1 MSGDLKHSP
10 VAFTP
15 NVEVRADD
23 EAETIQGL
31 NEQLRLIQEK
41 TAADYGSAV
50 RGVHAKGHAIVKG
63 KLEVLSGIAPALAQ
77 GLFSAPGSYDA
88 LLRFST
94 LPGDILDDS
103 VSVPRGLAVK
113 LFGVTGDRLPG
124 SEADVTQDF
133 ILVNGPAF
141 ASPTPKAFLANLK
154 MLAKTTDTGEGLKKG
169 LSAAMQAVDAVLET
183 VGIQSPT
190 IQTLG
195 GAPNTHPLGET
206 YYTQVPLRHG
216 DYIAKL
222 SLAPVSS
229 NLTELAGSKVNTSG
243 RPDALRED
251 MGEVLIEQ
259 DSVWELRVQLCI
271 DLEKMPIEDS
281 SVVWDE
287 EQSPYVAVARLTVPA
302 QIGWELGLSEKQEG
316 AVSFSPWHGLSAHQP
331 IGGVNRARK
340 PTYEMSTHF
349 RGHHNG
355 CPVHELRA
363 LADLPT
369 QGLMIG

>member
-1 MSGDLKHSP
+1 MPDDIKHTP

-15 NVEVRADD
+15 GVEVRADD
-23 EAETIQGL
+23 EAETIQAL
-31 NEQLRLIQEK
+31 SEQIRLIQET
-41 TAADYGSAV
+41 TAKDYGTAV

-63 KLEVLSGIAPALAQ
+63 KLEVLSGIAPELAQ
-77 GLFSAPGSYDA
+77 GLFAAPGSYDA

-113 LFGVTGDRLPG
+113 LFDVPGDRLPG
-124 SEADVTQDF
+124 SEGDTTQDF

-154 MLAKTTDTGEGLKKG
+154 MLAKTTDFGEGLKKG
-169 LSAAMQAVDAVLET
+169 LSATMQTLDAALET

-216 DYIAKL
+216 GYIAKL
-222 SLAPVSS
+222 SVAPVST
-229 NLTELAGSKVNTSG
+229 NLTELAGSKVDTSG

-251 MGEVLIEQ
+251 MGQVLIEQ
-259 DSVWELRVQLCI
+259 DSVWDLRVQLCT
-271 DLEKMPIEDS
+271 DLEKMPVEDA

-287 EQSPYVAVARLTVPA
+287 KESPYVAVARLTVPA
-302 QIGWELGLSEKQEG
+302 QLGWERGLSEHQEQ
-316 AVSFSPWHGLSAHQP
+316 AVAYSPWHGLAAHQP

-340 PTYEMSTHF
+340 PTYERSVQF
-349 RGHHNG
+349 RGERNG

-363 LADLPT
+363 IGDLPAKGMT
-369 QGLMIG
+369 ID

>member
-1 MSGDLKHSP
+1 MSDDLHRSP
-10 VAFTP
+10 VTFAP

-31 NEQLRLIQEK
+31 NEQIRLIQET
-41 TAADYGSAV
+41 TAKDYGTAV

-63 KLEVLSGIAPALAQ
+63 RLEVLSGIAPVLAQ

-103 VSVPRGLAVK
+103 ISVPRGLALK
-113 LFGVTGDRLPG
+113 LFDVRGDRLPG
-124 SEADVTQDF
+124 SENDTTQDF

-141 ASPTPKAFLANLK
+141 AAPTPKAFLANLK
-154 MLAKTTDTGEGLKKG
+154 MLAKTTDAGEGLKKG
-169 LSAAMQAVDAVLET
+169 LSAVLQTVDAALET

-216 DYIAKL
+216 GYIAKI
-222 SLAPVSS
+222 SIAPVSA
-229 NLTELAGSKVNTSG
+229 NLIELAGSMVNASG

-251 MGEVLIEQ
+251 MGHVLIEQ
-259 DSVWELRVQLCI
+259 DSVWELRVQLCT
-271 DLEKMPIEDS
+271 DLEKMPVEDS

-287 EQSPYVAVARLTVPA
+287 KESPYVAVACLTVPA
-302 QIGWELGLSEKQEG
+302 QLGWQHGLSEQQEQ
-316 AVSFSPWHGLSAHQP
+316 AVSFSPWHGLADHQP

-340 PTYEMSTHF
+340 PTYEKSTQF
-349 RGHHNG
+349 RGAHNG

-363 LADLPT
+363 LAELPT
-369 QGLMIG
+369 QGMTIE

>member
-1 MSGDLKHSP
+1 MSDDLQNSP
-10 VAFTP
+10 VAFSP
-15 NVEVRADD
+15 SVEVRADD
-23 EAETIQGL
+23 EPETIQGL

-41 TAADYGSAV
+41 TAKDYGTAV

-63 KLEVLSGIAPALAQ
+63 KLEVLSSIAPALAQ
-77 GLFSAPGSYDA
+77 GMFSEPGIYDA

-103 VSVPRGLAVK
+103 VSVPRGLAIK

-124 SEADVTQDF
+124 SEADTTQDF

-154 MLAKTTDTGEGLKKG
+154 MLAKTTDVGEGLKKG
-169 LSAAMQAVDAVLET
+169 LSATLQVVDAALET

-216 DYIAKL
+216 GYIAKL
-222 SLAPVSS
+222 SIAPVSP
-229 NLTELAGSKVNTSG
+229 NLVELTGSKVDTSD

-251 MGEVLIEQ
+251 MAEVLIEQ
-259 DSVWELRVQLCI
+259 DSVWELRAQLCT
-271 DLEKMPIEDS
+271 DLDKMPIEDS

-287 EQSPYVAVARLTVPA
+287 KQSPYVTVARITVPA
-302 QIGWELGLSEKQEG
+302 QVGWERGLSEQQEQ
-316 AVSFSPWHGLSAHQP
+316 AVSFSPWHGLTAHQP

-340 PTYEMSTHF
+340 PTYEMSTQF
-349 RGHHNG
+349 RGTHNG
-355 CPVHELRA
+355 CPVHELRG

-369 QGLMIG
+369 QGMTIR

>member
-1 MSGDLKHSP
+1 MPDDIKHTP
-10 VAFTP
+10 IPFTP
-15 NVEVRADD
+15 GVEVRAED

-31 NEQLRLIQEK
+31 NEQIRLIQET
-41 TAADYGSAV
+41 TAKDYGTAV

-63 KLEVLSGIAPALAQ
+63 KLEVLSDIAPELAQ
-77 GLFSAPGSYDA
+77 GLFSAPGRYEA

-103 VSVPRGLAVK
+103 ISVPRGLAVK
-113 LFGVTGDRLPG
+113 LFDVPGDRLPG
-124 SEADVTQDF
+124 SENDTTQDF

-154 MLAKTTDTGEGLKKG
+154 MLAKTTDAGEGLKKG
-169 LSAAMQAVDAVLET
+169 LSAVMQTVDAALET

-216 DYIAKL
+216 GYIAKL
-222 SLAPVSS
+222 SIAPIST
-229 NLTELAGSKVNTSG
+229 NLTELAGSKVATSG
-243 RPDALRED
+243 RPDALRE
-251 MGEVLIEQ
+251 ELAQVLIEQ
-259 DSVWELRVQLCI
+259 DSVWELRVQLCT
-271 DLEKMPIEDS
+271 DLETMPVEDT

-287 EQSPYVAVARLTVPA
+287 KESPYVAVARLTVPA
-302 QIGWELGLSEKQEG
+302 QLGWERGLSEHQEQ
-316 AVSFSPWHGLSAHQP
+316 AIAYSPWHGLAAHQP

-340 PTYEMSTHF
+340 PTYERSVQY
-349 RGHHNG
+349 RGERNG

-363 LADLPT
+363 IEDLPT
-369 QGLMIG
+369 QGMTIN

>member
-1 MSGDLKHSP
+1 MPDDIKHTP
-10 VAFTP
+10 VPFTP
-15 NVEVRADD
+15 DVEVRAED

-31 NEQLRLIQEK
+31 NEQIRLIQET
-41 TAADYGSAV
+41 TAKDYGTAV

-63 KLEVLSGIAPALAQ
+63 KLDVIAGVAPELAQ

-113 LFGVTGDRLPG
+113 LFDVPGDRLPG
-124 SEADVTQDF
+124 SDADTTQDF

-154 MLAKTTDTGEGLKKG
+154 MLAKTTDVGEGLKKG
-169 LSAAMQAVDAVLET
+169 LSATMQTLDAALET

-216 DYIAKL
+216 GYIAKL
-222 SLAPVSS
+222 SVAPVST
-229 NLTELAGSKVNTSG
+229 NLTELAGSKVDTSG

-251 MGEVLIEQ
+251 IGQVLIEQ
-259 DSVWELRVQLCI
+259 DSVWELRVQLCT
-271 DLEKMPIEDS
+271 DLEKMPVEDTS
-281 SVVWDE
+281 IVWDE
-287 EQSPYVAVARLTVPA
+287 KESPYVAVARLTVPA
-302 QIGWELGLSEKQEG
+302 QLGWERGLSEHQEQ
-316 AVSFSPWHGLSAHQP
+316 AIAYSPWHGLAAHQP

-340 PTYEMSTHF
+340 PTYDRSVQF
-349 RGHHNG
+349 RGERNG

-363 LADLPT
+363 IGDLPAT
-369 QGLMIG
+369 GMTID

>member
-1 MSGDLKHSP
+1 MPDDNKHTP
-10 VAFTP
+10 VAYTP
-15 NVEVRADD
+15 DVEVRPDD

-31 NEQLRLIQEK
+31 SEQIRLIQET
-41 TAADYGSAV
+41 TAKDYGTAV
-50 RGVHAKGHAIVKG
+50 RGVHAKGHAVVKG
-63 KLEVLSGIAPALAQ
+63 KLEVLSGIAPELAQ
-77 GLFSAPGSYDA
+77 GLFSTPGSYDA

-103 VSVPRGLAVK
+103 VSVPRGLAIK
-113 LFGVTGDRLPG
+113 LFDVPGERLSG
-124 SEADVTQDF
+124 SEADTTQDF

-154 MLAKTTDTGEGLKKG
+154 MLAKTTDVGEGLKKG
-169 LSAAMQAVDAVLET
+169 LSATMQTLDAALET

-222 SLAPVSS
+222 SVAPIST
-229 NLTELAGSKVNTSG
+229 NLTELAGSKVDTSG

-251 MGEVLIEQ
+251 IGQVLIEQ
-259 DSVWELRVQLCI
+259 DSVWELRVQLCT
-271 DLEKMPIEDS
+271 DLEKMPVEDT

-287 EQSPYVAVARLTVPA
+287 KESPYVAVARLTVPA
-302 QIGWELGLSEKQEG
+302 QLGWERGLSEHQEQ
-316 AVSFSPWHGLSAHQP
+316 AVAYSPWHGLAAHQP

-340 PTYEMSTHF
+340 PTYERSVQF
-349 RGHHNG
+349 RGERNG

-363 LADLPT
+363 IRDLPAT
-369 QGLMIG
+369 GMTID

>member
-1 MSGDLKHSP
+1 MPDDNKHTP
-10 VAFTP
+10 VAYTLD
-15 NVEVRADD
+15 VEVRPDD

-31 NEQLRLIQEK
+31 SEQIRLIQET
-41 TAADYGSAV
+41 TAKDYGTAV
-50 RGVHAKGHAIVKG
+50 RGVHAKGHAVVKG
-63 KLEVLSGIAPALAQ
+63 KLEVLSGIAPELAQ
-77 GLFSAPGSYDA
+77 GLFSTPGSYDA

-103 VSVPRGLAVK
+103 VSVPRGLAIK
-113 LFGVTGDRLPG
+113 LFDVPGERLSG
-124 SEADVTQDF
+124 SEADTTQDF

-154 MLAKTTDTGEGLKKG
+154 MLAKTTDVGEGLKKG
-169 LSAAMQAVDAVLET
+169 LSATMQTLDAALET

-222 SLAPVSS
+222 SVAPIST
-229 NLTELAGSKVNTSG
+229 NLTELAGSKVDTSG

-251 MGEVLIEQ
+251 IGQVLIEQ
-259 DSVWELRVQLCI
+259 DSVWELRVQLCT
-271 DLEKMPIEDS
+271 DLEKMPVEDT

-287 EQSPYVAVARLTVPA
+287 KESPYVAVARLTVPA
-302 QIGWELGLSEKQEG
+302 QLGWERGLSEHQEQ
-316 AVSFSPWHGLSAHQP
+316 AVAYSPWHGLAAHQP

-340 PTYEMSTHF
+340 PTYERSVQF
-349 RGHHNG
+349 RGERNG

-363 LADLPT
+363 IGDLPAT
-369 QGLMIG
+369 GMTID

>member
-1 MSGDLKHSP
+1 MPDEIQHTP
-10 VAFTP
+10 VPFTP
-15 NVEVRADD
+15 AVEVRADD

-31 NEQLRLIQEK
+31 SEQIRVIQET
-41 TAADYGSAV
+41 TAKDYGTAV

-63 KLEVLSGIAPALAQ
+63 KLEVLPGIAPALAQ
-77 GLFSAPGSYDA
+77 GLFSAPGHYDA

-103 VSVPRGLAVK
+103 VSVPRGVAIK
-113 LFGVTGDRLPG
+113 LFAVPGDRLPG
-124 SEADVTQDF
+124 SEDDTTQDF

-154 MLAKTTDTGEGLKKG
+154 MLAKTTDVGEGLKKG
-169 LSAAMQAVDAVLET
+169 LSATMQTLDAALET

-216 DYIAKL
+216 AYIAKL
-222 SLAPVSS
+222 SVAPVSP
-229 NLTELAGSKVNTSG
+229 NLTELAGSKVETSG
-243 RPDALRED
+243 RPDALREVI
-251 MGEVLIEQ
+251 GEVLVEQ
-259 DSVWELRVQLCI
+259 DSVWELRVQLCT

-287 EQSPYVAVARLTVPA
+287 KQSPYVAVARLTVPA
-302 QIGWELGLSEKQEG
+302 QTGWQRGLSEQQEQ
-316 AVSFSPWHGLSAHQP
+316 AIAYSPWHGLAAHQP

-340 PTYEMSTHF
+340 PTYEKSVQF
-349 RGHHNG
+349 RGERNG

-363 LADLPT
+363 LSDMPT
-369 QGLMIG
+369 QGMTID

>member
-1 MSGDLKHSP
+1 MPDDIKHSP
-10 VAFTP
+10 VPFTP
-15 NVEVRADD
+15 DVEVRAED

-31 NEQLRLIQEK
+31 SEQIRLIQET
-41 TAADYGSAV
+41 TAKDYGTAV
-50 RGVHAKGHAIVKG
+50 RAIHAKGHAIVKG
-63 KLEVLSGIAPALAQ
+63 KLEVLSGIAPELAQ
-77 GLFSAPGSYDA
+77 GLFSASGSYDA

-103 VSVPRGLAVK
+103 VSVPRGLAIK
-113 LFGVTGDRLPG
+113 LFDVPGDRLPG
-124 SEADVTQDF
+124 SEGDTTQDF

-154 MLAKTTDTGEGLKKG
+154 MLAKTTDVGEGLKKG
-169 LSAAMQAVDAVLET
+169 LSATMQTLDAALET

-216 DYIAKL
+216 GYIAKL
-222 SLAPVSS
+222 SVAPVST
-229 NLTELAGSKVNTSG
+229 NLTELAGSKVDTSG

-259 DSVWELRVQLCI
+259 DSVWELRVQLCT
-271 DLEKMPIEDS
+271 DLKKMPVEDT

-287 EQSPYVAVARLTVPA
+287 KESPYVAVARLTVPA
-302 QIGWELGLSEKQEG
+302 QLGWERGLSEHQEQ
-316 AVSFSPWHGLSAHQP
+316 AVAYSPWHGLAAHQP

-340 PTYEMSTHF
+340 PTYERSVQF
-349 RGHHNG
+349 RGERNG

-363 LADLPT
+363 IGDLPT
-369 QGLMIG
+369 QGMTID

>member
-1 MSGDLKHSP
+1 MPDDIQHTPVPFTSG
-10 VAFTP
+10 
-15 NVEVRADD
+15 VEVRAED

-31 NEQLRLIQEK
+31 NEQIRLIQET
-41 TAADYGSAV
+41 TAKDYGTAV

-63 KLEVLSGIAPALAQ
+63 KLEIMSGIAPALAQ

-103 VSVPRGLAVK
+103 VSVPRGLALK
-113 LFGVTGDRLPG
+113 LFDVAGDRLPG
-124 SEADVTQDF
+124 SESDTTQDF

-154 MLAKTTDTGEGLKKG
+154 MLAKTTDVGEGLKKG
-169 LSAAMQAVDAVLET
+169 LSATMQTLDVALEA

-216 DYIAKL
+216 GYIAKL
-222 SLAPVSS
+222 SIAPVSP
-229 NLTELAGSKVNTSG
+229 NLTELAGSKVDTSN

-251 MGEVLIEQ
+251 MGQVLIEQ
-259 DSVWELRVQLCI
+259 DSVWELRVQLCT
-271 DLEKMPIEDS
+271 DLEKMPVEDS

-287 EQSPYVAVARLTVPA
+287 KLSPHVAVARLTVPA
-302 QIGWELGLSEKQEG
+302 QLGWERGLSEQQEQ
-316 AVSFSPWHGLSAHQP
+316 AVAYSPWHGLAAHQP

-340 PTYEMSTHF
+340 PTYEKSVQF
-349 RGHHNG
+349 RGERNG
-355 CPVHELRA
+355 CPVQELRA
-363 LADLPT
+363 LADVPT
-369 QGLMIG
+369 QGMTID

>member
-1 MSGDLKHSP
+1 MPDDLDRSP
-10 VAFTP
+10 IAFMP

-31 NEQLRLIQEK
+31 NEQLRIIQET
-41 TAADYGSAV
+41 TAKDYGTAV

-63 KLEVLSGIAPALAQ
+63 KLEVLPGIAPTLAQ
-77 GLFSAPGSYDA
+77 GLFAAPGTYDA

-113 LFGVTGDRLPG
+113 LFGVIGDRLPG
-124 SEADVTQDF
+124 SEADTTQDF

-141 ASPTPKAFLANLK
+141 AAPTPKAFLANLK

-169 LSAAMQAVDAVLET
+169 LSAVLQTVDAALET

-216 DYIAKL
+216 GYIAKL
-222 SLAPVSS
+222 SIAPVSP
-229 NLTELAGSKVNTSG
+229 NLTELAGSKIDASG
-243 RPDALRED
+243 RPDVLREV

-259 DSVWELRVQLCI
+259 DSVWELRVQLCT
-271 DLEKMPIEDS
+271 DLEKMPVEDA
-281 SVVWDE
+281 SVLWDE
-287 EQSPYVAVARLTVPA
+287 KESPYVAVARLTVPA
-302 QIGWELGLSEKQEG
+302 QLGWQHGISERQEQ
-316 AVSFSPWHGLSAHQP
+316 AVSFSPWHGLTAHQP

-340 PTYEMSTHF
+340 PTYEMSTQF
-349 RGHHNG
+349 RGQHNG
-355 CPVHELRA
+355 CPVHEPRG
-363 LADLPT
+363 LADLPAQT
-369 QGLMIG
+369 TAGA

>member
-1 MSGDLKHSP
+1 MPDDIKHTP
-10 VAFTP
+10 VPFTP
-15 NVEVRADD
+15 DVEVRAED

-31 NEQLRLIQEK
+31 NEQIRLIQET
-41 TAADYGSAV
+41 TAKDYGTAV

-63 KLEVLSGIAPALAQ
+63 KLDVIAGVAPELAQ

-113 LFGVTGDRLPG
+113 LFDVPGDRLPG
-124 SEADVTQDF
+124 SDADTTQDF

-154 MLAKTTDTGEGLKKG
+154 MLAKTTDVGEGLKKG
-169 LSAAMQAVDAVLET
+169 LSATMQTLDAALET

-216 DYIAKL
+216 GYIAKL
-222 SLAPVSS
+222 SVAPVST
-229 NLTELAGSKVNTSG
+229 NLTELAGSKVDTSG

-259 DSVWELRVQLCI
+259 DSVWELRVQLCT
-271 DLEKMPIEDS
+271 DLEKMPVEDTS
-281 SVVWDE
+281 IVWDE
-287 EQSPYVAVARLTVPA
+287 KESPYVAVARLTVPA
-302 QIGWELGLSEKQEG
+302 QLGWERGLSEHQEQ
-316 AVSFSPWHGLSAHQP
+316 AIAYSPWHGLAAHQP

-340 PTYEMSTHF
+340 PTYDRSVQF
-349 RGHHNG
+349 RGERNG

-363 LADLPT
+363 IGDLPA
-369 QGLMIG
+369 QGMTID

>member
-1 MSGDLKHSP
+1 MSDDLRYSP

-31 NEQLRLIQEK
+31 SEQLRLIQEK
-41 TAADYGSAV
+41 TAKDYGTAV

-63 KLEVLSGIAPALAQ
+63 RLEVLSGVAPALAQ
-77 GLFSAPGSYDA
+77 GLFAAPGSYDA

-113 LFGVTGDRLPG
+113 LFGVPGDRLPG
-124 SEADVTQDF
+124 SENDTTQDF

-154 MLAKTTDTGEGLKKG
+154 MLAKTTDAGEGLKKG
-169 LSAAMQAVDAVLET
+169 LSTVMQTVDAALET

-216 DYIAKL
+216 GYIAKL
-222 SLAPVSS
+222 SIAPVSP
-229 NLTELAGSKVNTSG
+229 NLTELAGSKIDTSG

-251 MGEVLIEQ
+251 IGEVLIEQ
-259 DSVWELRVQLCI
+259 DSVWELRVQLCT
-271 DLEKMPIEDS
+271 DLEKMPVEDS

-287 EQSPYVAVARLTVPA
+287 KQSPYVAIARLGVPA
-302 QIGWELGLSEKQEG
+302 QLGWERGLSEQQEQ
-316 AVSFSPWHGLSAHQP
+316 AVSVQPVARPRRSPADRRRQSRPQ
-331 IGGVNRARK
+331 
-340 PTYEMSTHF
+340 
-349 RGHHNG
+349 
-355 CPVHELRA
+355 
-363 LADLPT
+363 ADLRNVDAVPRSV
-369 QGLMIG
+369 QWLPRP

>member
-1 MSGDLKHSP
+1 MPDQIKHAP
-10 VAFTP
+10 VPFTP
-15 NVEVRADD
+15 DVEVRAED

-31 NEQLRLIQEK
+31 SEQIRLIQER
-41 TAADYGSAV
+41 TAKDYGTAV
-50 RGVHAKGHAIVKG
+50 RGVHAKGHAVVKG
-63 KLEVLSGIAPALAQ
+63 KLEVLSGVAPELAQ

-103 VSVPRGLAVK
+103 VSVPRGLAIK
-113 LFGVTGDRLPG
+113 LFDVHGDRLPG
-124 SEADVTQDF
+124 SEGDTTQDF

-154 MLAKTTDTGEGLKKG
+154 MLAKTTDVGEGLKKG
-169 LSAAMQAVDAVLET
+169 LSATMQTLDAALET

-216 DYIAKL
+216 GYIAKL
-222 SLAPVSS
+222 SVAPIST
-229 NLTELAGSKVNTSG
+229 NLTELAGSKVDTSG

-251 MGEVLIEQ
+251 MGGVLIEQ
-259 DSVWELRVQLCI
+259 DSVWELRVQLCT
-271 DLEKMPIEDS
+271 DLEKMPVEDT

-287 EQSPYVAVARLTVPA
+287 KESPYVAVARLTVPA
-302 QIGWELGLSEKQEG
+302 QLGWEHGLSEQQEQ
-316 AVSFSPWHGLSAHQP
+316 AVAYSPWHGLAAHQP

-340 PTYEMSTHF
+340 PTYERSVQF
-349 RGHHNG
+349 RGERNG
-355 CPVHELRA
+355 CPIQELRSI
-363 LADLPT
+363 ADLPAT
-369 QGLMIG
+369 GMTID

>member
-1 MSGDLKHSP
+1 MPDDNKHTP
-10 VAFTP
+10 VAYTP
-15 NVEVRADD
+15 DVEVRPAD

-31 NEQLRLIQEK
+31 SEQIRLIQET
-41 TAADYGSAV
+41 TAKDYGTAV
-50 RGVHAKGHAIVKG
+50 RGVHAKGHAVVKG
-63 KLEVLSGIAPALAQ
+63 KLEVLSGIAPELAQ
-77 GLFSAPGSYDA
+77 GLFSTPGSYDA

-103 VSVPRGLAVK
+103 VSVPRGLAIK
-113 LFGVTGDRLPG
+113 LFDVPGERLSG
-124 SEADVTQDF
+124 SEADTTQDF

-154 MLAKTTDTGEGLKKG
+154 MLAKTTDVGEGLKKG
-169 LSAAMQAVDAVLET
+169 LSATMQTLDAALET

-216 DYIAKL
+216 GYIAKL
-222 SLAPVSS
+222 SVAPVST
-229 NLTELAGSKVNTSG
+229 NLTELAGSKVDTSG

-259 DSVWELRVQLCI
+259 DSVWELRVQLCT
-271 DLEKMPIEDS
+271 DLEKMPVEDT

-287 EQSPYVAVARLTVPA
+287 KESPYVAVARLTVPA
-302 QIGWELGLSEKQEG
+302 QLGWERGLSEHQEQ
-316 AVSFSPWHGLSAHQP
+316 AVAYSPWHGLAAHQP

-340 PTYEMSTHF
+340 PTYERSVQF
-349 RGHHNG
+349 RGERNG
-355 CPVHELRA
+355 CPVQELRA
-363 LADLPT
+363 IGDLPA
-369 QGLMIG
+369 QGMTID

>member
-1 MSGDLKHSP
+1 MSDDLRKSP
-10 VAFTP
+10 VSYTP
-15 NVEVRADD
+15 GVEVRADD
-23 EAETIQGL
+23 EAETIRGL

-41 TAADYGSAV
+41 TAKDYGTAV
-50 RGVHAKGHAIVKG
+50 RGVHAKGHAVVKG

-113 LFGVTGDRLPG
+113 LFGVPGDRLPG
-124 SEADVTQDF
+124 SENDSTQDF

-154 MLAKTTDTGEGLKKG
+154 MLAKTTDVGEGLKKG
-169 LSAAMQAVDAVLET
+169 LSATMQVVDAALET

-216 DYIAKL
+216 AYIAKL
-222 SLAPVSS
+222 SIAPVSP
-229 NLTELAGSKVNTSG
+229 NLVELAGSKVDTSG

-251 MGEVLIEQ
+251 MGQVLIEQ
-259 DSVWELRVQLCI
+259 DSVWELRAQLCT
-271 DLEKMPIEDS
+271 DFEAMPIEDT

-287 EQSPYVAVARLTVPA
+287 KQSPYVAVARLTVPA
-302 QIGWELGLSEKQEG
+302 QLGWERGLSEQQEQ
-316 AVSFSPWHGLSAHQP
+316 AVAFSPWHGLAAHQP

-340 PTYEMSTHF
+340 PTYEMSVQF
-349 RGHHNG
+349 RGERNG

-363 LADLPT
+363 LSDVPT
-369 QGLMIG
+369 QGMTID

>member
-1 MSGDLKHSP
+1 MSDDLQHSP
-10 VAFTP
+10 VAFSP
-15 NVEVRADD
+15 SVEVRADD

-41 TAADYGSAV
+41 TAKDYGTAV

-63 KLEVLSGIAPALAQ
+63 KLEVLSSIAPALAQ
-77 GLFSAPGSYDA
+77 GMFSEPGSYDA

-103 VSVPRGLAVK
+103 VSVPRGLAIK
-113 LFGVTGDRLPG
+113 LFDVAGDRLPG
-124 SEADVTQDF
+124 SEGDTTQDF

-154 MLAKTTDTGEGLKKG
+154 MLAKTTDVGEGLKKG
-169 LSAAMQAVDAVLET
+169 LSATLQVVDAALET

-216 DYIAKL
+216 GYIAKI
-222 SLAPVSS
+222 SIAPVSPHLVE
-229 NLTELAGSKVNTSG
+229 LTGSKVDTSD

-251 MGEVLIEQ
+251 IAEVLIEQ
-259 DSVWELRVQLCI
+259 DSVWELRAQLCT
-271 DLEKMPIEDS
+271 DLDKMPIEDS

-287 EQSPYVAVARLTVPA
+287 KQSPYATVARITVPA
-302 QIGWELGLSEKQEG
+302 QVGWERGLSEQQEQ

-340 PTYEMSTHF
+340 PTYEMSTQF
-349 RGHHNG
+349 RGTHNG
-355 CPVHELRA
+355 CPVHELRG

-369 QGLMIG
+369 QGMTIR

>member
-1 MSGDLKHSP
+1 MPDQIKHAP
-10 VAFTP
+10 VPFTP
-15 NVEVRADD
+15 DVEVRAED

-31 NEQLRLIQEK
+31 SEQIRLIQET
-41 TAADYGSAV
+41 TAKDYGTAV
-50 RGVHAKGHAIVKG
+50 RGVHAKGHAVVKG
-63 KLEVLSGIAPALAQ
+63 KLEVLSGVAPELAQ

-103 VSVPRGLAVK
+103 VSAPRGLAIK
-113 LFGVTGDRLPG
+113 LFDVPGDRLPG
-124 SEADVTQDF
+124 SEGDTTQDF

-154 MLAKTTDTGEGLKKG
+154 MLAKTTDVGEGLKKG
-169 LSAAMQAVDAVLET
+169 LSATMQTLDAALET
-183 VGIQSPT
+183 VGIQSPK

-216 DYIAKL
+216 GYIAKL
-222 SLAPVSS
+222 SVAPIST
-229 NLTELAGSKVNTSG
+229 NLTELAGSKVDTSG

-251 MGEVLIEQ
+251 MGQVLIEQ
-259 DSVWELRVQLCI
+259 DSVWELRVQLCT
-271 DLEKMPIEDS
+271 DLKKMPVEDS

-287 EQSPYVAVARLTVPA
+287 KESPYAAVARLTVPA
-302 QIGWELGLSEKQEG
+302 QLGWEHGLSEHQEQ
-316 AVSFSPWHGLSAHQP
+316 AIAYSPWHGLAAHQP

-340 PTYEMSTHF
+340 PTYERSVQY
-349 RGHHNG
+349 RGERNG
-355 CPVHELRA
+355 CPVYELRA
-363 LADLPT
+363 IADLPAEGMT
-369 QGLMIG
+369 VD

>member
-1 MSGDLKHSP
+1 MSDDLHRSP

-15 NVEVRADD
+15 DVEVRADD

-31 NEQLRLIQEK
+31 NEQLRLIQAK
-41 TAADYGSAV
+41 TAKDYGTAV
-50 RGVHAKGHAIVKG
+50 RGVHAKGHAVVKG

-77 GLFSAPGSYDA
+77 GLFAAPGSYDA

-113 LFGVTGDRLPG
+113 LFAVPGDRLPG
-124 SEADVTQDF
+124 SEADTTQDF

-141 ASPTPKAFLANLK
+141 AAPTPKAFLANLK
-154 MLAKTTDTGEGLKKG
+154 MLVKTTDSGEGLKKG
-169 LSAAMQAVDAVLET
+169 LSAVLQTVDAALET

-216 DYIAKL
+216 GYIAKI
-222 SLAPVSS
+222 SVAPVSS
-229 NLTELAGSKVNTSG
+229 NLTELAGSKVDASG

-251 MGEVLIEQ
+251 MGQVLIEQ
-259 DSVWELRVQLCI
+259 DSVWELRVQLCT
-271 DLEKMPIEDS
+271 DLEKMPVEDS

-287 EQSPYVAVARLTVPA
+287 KQSPYVAVARLTVPA
-302 QIGWELGLSEKQEG
+302 QLGWEHGLSEQQEQ
-316 AVSFSPWHGLSAHQP
+316 AVSFSPWHGLVAHQP

-340 PTYEMSTHF
+340 PTYEMSTQF
-349 RGHHNG
+349 RSQHNG
-355 CPVHELRA
+355 CFVHELRS
-363 LADLPT
+363 LAELPT
-369 QGLMIG
+369 QGMSIG

>member
-1 MSGDLKHSP
+1 MPDDIKHTP
-10 VAFTP
+10 VPFTP
-15 NVEVRADD
+15 DVEVRAED

-31 NEQLRLIQEK
+31 NEQIRLIQET
-41 TAADYGSAV
+41 TAKDYGTAV

-63 KLEVLSGIAPALAQ
+63 KLDVIAGVAPELAQ

-113 LFGVTGDRLPG
+113 LFDVPGDRLPG
-124 SEADVTQDF
+124 SEADTTQDF

-154 MLAKTTDTGEGLKKG
+154 MLAKTTDVGEGLKKG
-169 LSAAMQAVDAVLET
+169 LSATMQTLDAALET

-216 DYIAKL
+216 GYIAKL
-222 SLAPVSS
+222 SVAPVST
-229 NLTELAGSKVNTSG
+229 NLTELAGSKVDTSG

-251 MGEVLIEQ
+251 IGQVLIEQ
-259 DSVWELRVQLCI
+259 DSVWELRVQLCT
-271 DLEKMPIEDS
+271 DLEKMPVEDTS
-281 SVVWDE
+281 IVWDE
-287 EQSPYVAVARLTVPA
+287 KESPYVAVARLTVPA
-302 QIGWELGLSEKQEG
+302 QLGWERGLSEHQEQ
-316 AVSFSPWHGLSAHQP
+316 AIAYSPWHGLAAHQP

-340 PTYEMSTHF
+340 PTYDRSVQF
-349 RGHHNG
+349 RGERNG

-363 LADLPT
+363 IGDLPA
-369 QGLMIG
+369 QGMTID

>member
-1 MSGDLKHSP
+1 MPDDIKHAP
-10 VAFTP
+10 VPFTP
-15 NVEVRADD
+15 NVEVRAED

-31 NEQLRLIQEK
+31 NEQIRLIQET
-41 TAADYGSAV
+41 TAKDYGTAV

-63 KLEVLSGIAPALAQ
+63 KLEVLPGIAPELAQ
-77 GLFSAPGSYDA
+77 GLFSTPGSYDA

-103 VSVPRGLAVK
+103 VSVPRGLAIK
-113 LFGVTGDRLPG
+113 LFDVPGERLPG
-124 SEADVTQDF
+124 SENDTTQDF

-154 MLAKTTDTGEGLKKG
+154 MLAKTTDVGEGLKKG
-169 LSAAMQAVDAVLET
+169 LSATMQTLDAALET

-216 DYIAKL
+216 GYIAKL
-222 SLAPVSS
+222 SVAPISI
-229 NLTELAGSKVNTSG
+229 NLTELAGSKVDTSG

-259 DSVWELRVQLCI
+259 DSVWEVRVQLCT
-271 DLEKMPIEDS
+271 DLEKMPVEDT

-287 EQSPYVAVARLTVPA
+287 KVSPYVAVARLTVLA
-302 QIGWELGLSEKQEG
+302 QLGWERGLSEHQEQ
-316 AVSFSPWHGLSAHQP
+316 AVAYSPWHGLTAHQP

-340 PTYEMSTHF
+340 PTYERSVQF
-349 RGHHNG
+349 RGERNG

-363 LADLPT
+363 IGDLPIT
-369 QGLMIG
+369 GMTID

>member
-1 MSGDLKHSP
+1 MPDDNKHTP
-10 VAFTP
+10 VAYTP
-15 NVEVRADD
+15 DVEVRPDD

-31 NEQLRLIQEK
+31 SEQIRLIQET
-41 TAADYGSAV
+41 TAKDYGTAV
-50 RGVHAKGHAIVKG
+50 RGVHAKGHAVVKG
-63 KLEVLSGIAPALAQ
+63 KLEVLSGIAPELAQ
-77 GLFSAPGSYDA
+77 GLFSTPGSYDA

-103 VSVPRGLAVK
+103 VSVPRGLAIK
-113 LFGVTGDRLPG
+113 LFDVPGERLSG
-124 SEADVTQDF
+124 SEADTTQDF

-154 MLAKTTDTGEGLKKG
+154 MLAKTTDVGEGLKKG
-169 LSAAMQAVDAVLET
+169 LSATMQTLDAALET

-222 SLAPVSS
+222 SVAPIST
-229 NLTELAGSKVNTSG
+229 NLTELAGSKVDTSG

-251 MGEVLIEQ
+251 IGQVLIEQ
-259 DSVWELRVQLCI
+259 DSVWELRVQLCT
-271 DLEKMPIEDS
+271 DLEKMPVEDT

-287 EQSPYVAVARLTVPA
+287 KESPYVAVARLTVPA
-302 QIGWELGLSEKQEG
+302 QLGWERGLSEHQEQ
-316 AVSFSPWHGLSAHQP
+316 AVAYSPWHGLAAHQP

-340 PTYEMSTHF
+340 PTYERSVQF
-349 RGHHNG
+349 RGERNG

-363 LADLPT
+363 IGDLPAT
-369 QGLMIG
+369 GMTID

>member
-1 MSGDLKHSP
+1 MPDDIKHAP
-10 VAFTP
+10 VPFTP
-15 NVEVRADD
+15 NVEVRAED

-31 NEQLRLIQEK
+31 NEQIRLIQET
-41 TAADYGSAV
+41 TAKDYGTAV

-63 KLEVLSGIAPALAQ
+63 KLEVLPGIAPELAQ
-77 GLFSAPGSYDA
+77 GLFSTPGSYDA

-103 VSVPRGLAVK
+103 VSVPRGLAIK
-113 LFGVTGDRLPG
+113 LFDVPGERLPG
-124 SEADVTQDF
+124 SENNTTQDF

-141 ASPTPKAFLANLK
+141 ASPTPNAFLANLK
-154 MLAKTTDTGEGLKKG
+154 MLAKTTDVGEGLKKG
-169 LSAAMQAVDAVLET
+169 LSATMQTLDAALET

-216 DYIAKL
+216 GYIAKL
-222 SLAPVSS
+222 SVAPISI
-229 NLTELAGSKVNTSG
+229 NLTELAGSKVDTSG
-243 RPDALRED
+243 RPGALRED

-259 DSVWELRVQLCI
+259 DSVWEVRVQLCT
-271 DLEKMPIEDS
+271 DLEKMPVEDT

-287 EQSPYVAVARLTVPA
+287 KVSPYVAVARLTVLA
-302 QIGWELGLSEKQEG
+302 QLGWERGLSEHQEQ
-316 AVSFSPWHGLSAHQP
+316 AVAYSPWHGLTAHQP

-340 PTYEMSTHF
+340 PTYERSVQF
-349 RGHHNG
+349 RGERNG
-355 CPVHELRA
+355 CPVHELRTIG
-363 LADLPT
+363 DLPA
-369 QGLMIG
+369 QGMTID

>member
-1 MSGDLKHSP
+1 MSDDLHRSP
-10 VAFTP
+10 IAFTP
-15 NVEVRADD
+15 TVEVRAED
-23 EAETIQGL
+23 EAETIRGL

-41 TAADYGSAV
+41 TAKDYGTAM

-63 KLEVLSGIAPALAQ
+63 KLEVLSGLVPALAQ
-77 GLFSAPGSYDA
+77 GLFAAPGSYDA

-103 VSVPRGLAVK
+103 VSVPRGLAIK
-113 LFGVTGDRLPG
+113 LFGVPGDRLPG
-124 SEADVTQDF
+124 SEADTTQDF

-141 ASPTPKAFLANLK
+141 AAPTPKAFLANLK
-154 MLAKTTDTGEGLKKG
+154 MLAKTTDVGEGLKKG
-169 LSAAMQAVDAVLET
+169 LSAVMQTVDAALET
-183 VGIQSPT
+183 VGVQSPT

-216 DYIAKL
+216 GYIAKL
-222 SLAPVSS
+222 SIAPVSTT
-229 NLTELAGSKVNTSG
+229 LTELAGSKVDTSG
-243 RPDALRED
+243 RPDALREA
-251 MGEVLIEQ
+251 MAEVLIEQ
-259 DSVWELRVQLCI
+259 DSVWELRVQLCT
-271 DLEKMPIEDS
+271 DLEKMPVEDS

-287 EQSPYVAVARLTVPA
+287 KQSPYVAVARITVPA
-302 QIGWELGLSEKQEG
+302 QLGWEHGLSEQQEQ

-340 PTYEMSTHF
+340 PTYEMSTQF
-349 RGHHNG
+349 RGQRNG

-369 QGLMIG
+369 KGMTIG